1 MGSLDG
7 TVALVTGASR
17 GIGRAIAERLAAE
30 GAGVAMN
37 DHAPRAG
44 DLDAAVAA
52 VSAHGGDVEVV
63 DADVSNA
70 VAVQEM
76 VERVQRRFGRIDILV
91 NNAGIAC
98 PGAIHELTEDDW
110 DRTLGIN
117 LKGQF
122 LVTRAV
128 VPGMRERASGRI
140 VNIASELG
148 LVGEADLSPY
158 CASKAGVIGLT
169 KALARELAPARVRVN
184 CVAPGPTDTTILRD
198 SERTPE
204 YLATIPLGRLGT
216 PAEIAWAVW
225 YLASPHAEWIT
236 GQVLSPNGGVVM

>member
-7 TVALVTGASR
+7 NVALVTGASR

-30 GAGVAMN
+30 GADVALN
-37 DHAPRAG
+37 DHAPRDG
-44 DLDAAVAA
+44 DLDEAVAA
-52 VSAHGGDVEVV
+52 VSAHGGAVEVV
-63 DADVSNA
+63 PADVSDA
-70 VAVQEM
+70 AAVQEM
-76 VERVQRRFGRIDILV
+76 AERVERRFGRVDILV
-91 NNAGIAC
+91 NNAGVAC
-98 PGAIHELTEDDW
+98 PGPIHELTEADW

-122 LVTRAV
+122 LVSRAV
-128 VPGMRERASGRI
+128 VPGMRERGAGRI

-148 LVGEADLSPY
+148 LVGEAELSPY

-184 CVAPGPTDTTILRD
+184 CVAPGPTDTSILRD
-198 SERTPE
+198 TERTPE

>member
-7 TVALVTGASR
+7 NVALVTGASR

-30 GAGVAMN
+30 GADVALN
-37 DHAPRAG
+37 DHAPRG
-44 DLDAAVAA
+44 DDMDAAVAA
-52 VSAHGGDVEVV
+52 VAAHGSAADYFQ
-63 DADVSNA
+63 ADVSDA
-70 VAVQEM
+70 SAVQTM
-76 VERVQRRFGRIDILV
+76 VDGVLERYERIDIVV
-91 NNAGIAC
+91 NNAGVAC
-98 PGAIHELTEDDW
+98 PGAIEDLSEADW

-122 LVTRAV
+122 LVSRAV
-128 VPGMRERASGRI
+128 IPGMRARGAGRI

-169 KALARELAPARVRVN
+169 KSLARELAPARVRVN
-184 CVAPGPTDTTILRD
+184 CVAPGPTDTSILRD
-198 SERTPE
+198 TERTPE

>member
-1 MGSLDG
+1 MGSLDD

-76 VERVQRRFGRIDILV
+76 VERVESRFGRIDILV

-128 VPGMRERASGRI
+128 VPGMRERGSGRI

-169 KALARELAPARVRVN
+169 KALARELAPVRVRVN

-216 PAEIAWAVW
+216 PDEIAWAVW